1 MAASWQWENATAG
14 AVAGFATVAA
24 MHSLDVVRTR
34 FQVNDGR
41 GSSLPTYKNTAHA
54 VFTIARLEG
63 LRGLYA
69 GFFPAVIGSTVSWG
83 LYFFFYGRAKQRYAR
98 GRDDEKLS
106 PALHLA
112 SAAEAGALVSLTG
125 AINISFLLCFFDL
138 SIKGMML
145 SGLFM
150 HKSYLACQNKVTA
163 SDTSSS
169 NSTILRAI
177 RCL

>member
-1 MAASWQWENATAG
+1 MFLS
-14 AVAGFATVAA
+14 
-24 MHSLDVVRTR
+24 
-34 FQVNDGR
+34 R
-41 GSSLPTYKNTAHA
+41 GSCLKCSGTNTLSLC
-54 VFTIARLEG
+54 
-63 LRGLYA
+63 
-69 GFFPAVIGSTVSWG
+69 S
-83 LYFFFYGRAKQRYAR
+83 YGRAKQRYAR

-112 SAAEAGALVSLTG
+112 SAAEAGALVSLTD

-138 SIKGMML
+138 SLTGMML

-169 NSTILRAI
+169 NSTILRAFRFAI
-177 RCL
+177 CCTQKFSFHCFKCFILNVSFVNFRCL